1 MEAGSEEGDGLQ
13 MLKGQKKVMVPQMLK
28 GQKKVM
34 KNQKRKVREEM
45 RREKVKTEMRR
56 EKCRE
61 KNTKLHASQK
71 CISFETEDEEE
82 YICTNLAED
91 SDNYQ

>member
-34 KNQKRKVREEM
+34 KNQKRKIRE
-45 RREKVKTEMRR
+45 EMRR

-61 KNTKLHASQK
+61 TNTKLHA
-71 CISFETEDEEE
+71 CIPEMYLF
-82 YICTNLAED
+82 
-91 SDNYQ
+91 

>member
-1 MEAGSEEGDGLQ
+1 
-13 MLKGQKKVMVPQMLK
+13 MVPQMLK

-56 EKCRE
+56 EKKSAE
-61 KNTKLHASQK
+61 KQTRSYIHPRSVSFLKLKMKRNTSVQILLRTVTI
-71 CISFETEDEEE
+71 IS
-82 YICTNLAED
+82 
-91 SDNYQ
+91 SM

>member
-61 KNTKLHASQK
+61 TNTKLHA
-71 CISFETEDEEE
+71 CIPEMYLF
-82 YICTNLAED
+82 
-91 SDNYQ
+91 